1 MNKYVIN
8 VCCFLIPAQIVLL
21 SFALLCFADFFFW
34 EIEGLGQSP
43 GGTSGKEHACQCRR
57 HERPR
62 FSPWIGKIPWR
73 RKWQPIPVSL
83 PGESHGQRS
92 LEGYSQW
99 GRTELDMIEQL
110 SRMTGLRCLEREW
123 DPFLG
128 MNVEN
133 CCFLFS
139 MSSPSQRRLGELL
152 ARGTCRILVASF
164 L

>member
-1 MNKYVIN
+1 MEEEGVDDWPGTFQGVLVVKSR
-8 VCCFLIPAQIVLL
+8 PAK
-21 SFALLCFADFFFW
+21 AG
-34 EIEGLGQSP
+34 E
-43 GGTSGKEHACQCRR
+43 
-57 HERPR
+57 R
-62 FSPWIGKIPWR
+62 FSPWVGKIPWR
-73 RKWQPIPVSL
+73 SEWQNTPVSL

>member
-1 MNKYVIN
+1 MVLVVKNR
-8 VCCFLIPAQIVLL
+8 PAK
-21 SFALLCFADFFFW
+21 AGD
-34 EIEGLGQSP
+34 
-43 GGTSGKEHACQCRR
+43 
-57 HERPR
+57 R
-62 FSPWIGKIPWR
+62 FDPWVGKIPWR
-73 RKWQPIPVSL
+73 SEWQNTPVFL
-83 PGESHGQRS
+83 PGQSHGQRS

-99 GRTELDMIEQL
+99 GCTESDMIEQL

-133 CCFLFS
+133 CCCLFS
-139 MSSPSQRRLGELL
+139 VWSPSYRRLGELL